1 MKKRLFAALLIALM
15 SVMLC
20 SAASAAEV
28 AYSKLGFAI
37 DAAVVDDTL
46 VVKALTSEGE
56 ATYIAEGMPE
66 ELIYLRTNK
75 GDELIQFGTLID
87 IAYNADGKV
96 VDISKLFDL
105 ETDFNAWFDTIKYGA
120 EFVPANGKAG
130 NAIASGWV
138 LDKTDKT
145 VVIGDTNHFAETYNL
160 ADDVKV
166 FELNTEAGTIA
177 ESTLDAMPV
186 TEKTEGVYSMT
197 PVRQPAIVVF
207 DANYENYETAKA
219 IEIYYLTPQSQ
230 IEEKLLVHQYDTMTL
245 YSGNPDT
252 AETGGV
258 LVKPNVAPWG
268 AYTKPF
274 EVVPNRMYFVG
285 DNDVMCMLFVLDE
298 EGHYAVLDT
307 SWPLVAY
314 NLYQTVEEAG
324 FDPRKCTALLLS
336 HGHGDHYGNANQW
349 HEMVT
354 NAGGDMVVWESKEDT
369 VGYADYG
376 YEEIGPTLSDV
387 AVIDIVD
394 EFYEYG
400 QWVPLGKWV
409 RMQTFLNAGHTIGTV
424 SYFFEVETEEGETMT
439 WGYIGGMGT
448 INNIKNGYRR
458 HQFVYFM
465 RYAQQMYSPDY
476 GLPQHTAHFPM
487 CEINKAAEQAG
498 VSYLDAV
505 VGGNDAWVNFI
516 EMRLDC
522 QVYEKYLAEW
532 KENPYKE
539 VTFLDGSKEIVE
551 FANDKNRI
559 TNEVGGPWKREAG
572 EYTVTLVD
580 ADFATKLIHGFNA
593 VTAVTDAI
601 KGVKDIYG
609 NDLSRGI
616 LQRRDGYVHDPDAW
630 YIQIAMNVDDDYA
643 GEFTDLEGAEN
654 GPVEKL
660 IGEDWFELNR
670 TMAFDSKEDAEAVM
684 AMLEPGK
691 SYKVNMTRDSDIILA
706 EDIMQTFV
714 PVE

>member
-1 MKKRLFAALLIALM
+1 MKKRLFASLLIALLCM
-15 SVMLC
+15 MLC
-20 SAASAAEV
+20 ATATAEV

-56 ATYIAEGMPE
+56 ATYIAEGMDKD
-66 ELIYLRTNK
+66 LIYLRTNK

-120 EFVPANGKAG
+120 EFVPANGKPG

-197 PVRQPAIVVF
+197 PVRQPAIVIF

-487 CEINKAAEQAG
+487 CEINKAAEAAG

-539 VTFLDGSKEIVE
+539 VTFLDGTTEIVE

-616 LQRRDGYVHDPDAW
+616 LQIRDGYVHDPNAW

-643 GEFTDLEGAEN
+643 GEFTNLEDAEN

-670 TMAFDSKEDAEAVM
+670 TMAFASKEDAEAVM

-706 EDIMQTFV
+706 EDIMQTFI